1 MSLKKHFMYA
11 PLAVV
16 AVGGMALSLFSCGN
30 SANKADSDSM
40 EESFAVDSV
49 SYVDSLRVGGC
60 LATCTL
66 AADYPVSGNE
76 ALVKNVRGWIAEK
89 MSYSSAVSPDS
100 QSSKVFDGIA
110 DGKIFLDSVGT
121 YLLGQAKVDFDDFV
135 KRGFDISYEYMF
147 CVREAYKTDTYVTFS
162 SNNYVYLGGAH
173 GGTSVSDA
181 VFSLKTGEQFGWN
194 MFVADSLPAL
204 KEIIK
209 NDLMTE
215 YFKSKDAEDFRDAL
229 LVNPDTLPL
238 PSSSPYF
245 LADGVHFV
253 YQQYEI
259 APYAAG
265 MPGCV
270 VPYSRVMDMFTPA
283 VKDLFT
289 AGR

>member
-1 MSLKKHFMYA
+1 
-11 PLAVV
+11 
-16 AVGGMALSLFSCGN
+16 
-30 SANKADSDSM
+30 
-40 EESFAVDSV
+40 
-49 SYVDSLRVGGC
+49 
-60 LATCTL
+60 
-66 AADYPVSGNE
+66 
-76 ALVKNVRGWIAEK
+76 
-89 MSYSSAVSPDS
+89 
-100 QSSKVFDGIA
+100 
-110 DGKIFLDSVGT
+110 
-121 YLLGQAKVDFDDFV
+121 
-135 KRGFDISYEYMF
+135 
-147 CVREAYKTDTYVTFS
+147 
-162 SNNYVYLGGAH
+162 
-173 GGTSVSDA
+173 
-181 VFSLKTGEQFGWN
+181 

-215 YFKSKDAEDFRDAL
+215 YFKSKDADDFRDAL